1 MFLIL
6 LLMGLSV
13 ELHIQASAQQRKS
26 RDIIEFFKKAGEN
39 AIKAISGL
47 IPGGKPTSQ
56 LTTQPRGPKIPLNTI
71 NEDAIKPVIPYK
83 RNMIGE
89 LKNGN
94 RMTTN
99 LDNLVLKVRKVRFGN
114 KRMVEKQ
121 QKELSKY
128 NNRDKNN
135 NKRQLNSERI
145 KTKIGLLPVKQGQ

>member
-1 MFLIL
+1 MQKNWGSSNFLIL
-6 LLMGLSV
+6 VAFFHGCSILL
-13 ELHIQASAQQRKS
+13 ASAQQRKS

-56 LTTQPRGPKIPLNTI
+56 LTTQPRGPRIPLNTI

-83 RNMIGE
+83 RNMIGK

-99 LDNLVLKVRKVRFGN
+99 PDNMVFKVRKDRFGN
-114 KRMVEKQ
+114 KRMVEQ
-121 QKELSKY
+121 QQRAPGKY
-128 NNRDKNN
+128 KDNNRSKNK
-135 NKRQLNSERI
+135 NKRQLKAKE
-145 KTKIGLLPVKQGQ
+145 LKQR

>member
-1 MFLIL
+1 MQKFEGALIPLFHDFFIL
-6 LLMGLSV
+6 L
-13 ELHIQASAQQRKS
+13 ASAQQRKS

-114 KRMVEKQ
+114 KRMMEKQ

-128 NNRDKNN
+128 NN
-135 NKRQLNSERI
+135 KRQLNNERI